1 MAKMDFISEELN
13 EIKQN
18 DLYRT
23 LKAIEEGIDSKVVI
37 KGKQL
42 VNFCSN
48 DYLGLSSHPKVIEKA
63 IQVLKTHGVG
73 AGASRLVSGNHTI
86 HEDLEFELSAYENT
100 EASIVFPSGYMANIG
115 TIQAIVG
122 KEDAVIIDHLDHA
135 SIIDGARLS
144 GAKLLVYPHRDMAR
158 LEKILAKSN
167 TFRRLLIVTDHVF
180 SMDGDVA
187 PLDEIAALS
196 KKYKAI
202 LMIDTAHSTGI
213 LPVKMTDPS
222 ARRDM
227 IIMGTL
233 SKAVGSLGGFVS
245 GTNKLIEYLK
255 NKARSFIYTTALPP
269 AITAAS
275 IAALEIIRK
284 DDSFRK
290 AIWGNIAYLKKRLHR
305 MAVDT
310 MGSTTQIIPIL
321 VGDAKDALKAS
332 EFLYDEGM
340 LLTAIRPPTVAEGT
354 SRLRLSLTA
363 KHTKADIDKLADLL
377 EGMRGK
383 YFG

>member
-1 MAKMDFISEELN
+1 MAKMDFISDELN

-23 LKAIEEGIDSKVVI
+23 LKAIEEGLDSKVVI

-73 AGASRLVSGNHTI
+73 AGASRLVSGNQTI
-86 HEDLEFELSAYENT
+86 HEELEYEISAYENT

-115 TIQAIVG
+115 TIQALVG
-122 KEDAVIIDHLDHA
+122 KEDAVVIDRLDHA

-158 LEKILAKSN
+158 LEKILSKAD
-167 TFRRLLIVTDHVF
+167 TFRRILIVTDHVF

-202 LMIDTAHSTGI
+202 LMVDTAHSTGI
-213 LPVKMTDPS
+213 LPLKMNDP
-222 ARRDM
+222 AAKRDM

-245 GTNKLIEYLK
+245 GTNKLIDYLK

-290 AIWGNIAYLKKRLHR
+290 AIWGNISYLKKRLRR

-321 VGDAKDALKAS
+321 VGDAKKALKAS
-332 EFLYDEGM
+332 EYLYDNGM
-340 LLTAIRPPTVAEGT
+340 LLTAIRPPTVPEGT

-363 KHTKADIDKLADLL
+363 KHKKEDIDKLADLL
-377 EGMRGK
+377 EDMK
-383 YFG
+383 EEYFV